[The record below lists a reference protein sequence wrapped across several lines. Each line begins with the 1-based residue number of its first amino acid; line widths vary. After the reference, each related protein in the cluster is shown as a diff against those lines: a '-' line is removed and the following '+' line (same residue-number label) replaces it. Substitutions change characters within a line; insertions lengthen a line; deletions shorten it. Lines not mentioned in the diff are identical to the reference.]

1 MESNDHSCIGEG
13 DRHYLARTDGETERQ
28 NIEQSDIETYRQTTA
43 VQLNLALMNKNTD

>member
-28 NIEQSDIETYRQTTA
+28 NIEQSDIETQTDDSCATKPCFDE
-43 VQLNLALMNKNTD
+43 QKH